1 MKHFTLTV
9 FIIFLCSLTYAQVAN
24 PEFEKV
30 AKKYNKGSYESALES
45 AEALIDN
52 DKHRKKPE
60 PYLWA
65 SMCHYAIYNSDDEK
79 LKSRFKSAL
88 RDALK
93 YAGKA
98 VQKDKNG
105 NVVENN
111 SEYFETMKREGVAY
125 AQEYERD
132 ENYRKALYTYKQ
144 ILKFDPADA
153 NVLFAKGVMDLRQNA
168 SFEAEKAIS
177 ASFPILQENY
187 RDMDFVPDPIS
198 SPLLN
203 DAVKYY
209 IDKLIEDAY
218 VDSARNVTLAA
229 RVIFPLDE
237 EIKSKL
243 AELK

>member
-1 MKHFTLTV
+1 MKLLTLTA
-9 FIIFLCSLTYAQVAN
+9 FFLFLNSFTFGQVAN

-30 AKKYNKGSYESALES
+30 ANKYDKGSYESALES
-45 AEALIDN
+45 AESLIDN

-65 SMCHYAIYNSDDEK
+65 SMCHYAIHNSDDAK

-105 NVVENN
+105 NLIENN
-111 SEYFETMKREGVAY
+111 ADYFLTMKKEGVAY

-144 ILKFDPADA
+144 ILKFAPDDPYI
-153 NVLFAKGVMDLRQNA
+153 LFVKGVTDLKQSA
-168 SFEAEKAIS
+168 AFEAEKAIS
-177 ASFPILQENY
+177 ASFPILKENY
-187 RDMDFVPDPIS
+187 RDINYTPDPIS
-198 SPLLN
+198 SPLLR
-203 DAVKYY
+203 DAMVFY
-209 IDKLIEDAY
+209 IDDLVANTY
-218 VDSARNVTLAA
+218 LDSARTVTMAA
-229 RVIFPLDE
+229 RVFFPLDD

-243 AELK
+243 EELK